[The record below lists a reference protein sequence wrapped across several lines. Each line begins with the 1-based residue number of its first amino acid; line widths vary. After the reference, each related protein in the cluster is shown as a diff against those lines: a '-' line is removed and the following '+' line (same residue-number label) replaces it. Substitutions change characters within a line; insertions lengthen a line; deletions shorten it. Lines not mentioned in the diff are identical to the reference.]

1 MTMDLKCLILNIC
14 ISDLTKRS
22 LYKLLLN
29 YIKKQTQTIV
39 RYYKEKACN
48 GEICPPDGYIL
59 LQCFRSQDKCF
70 SKRDK
75 YVNAQNREVR
85 KMTLQMWKYQMN
97 EGELQICVKSWSS
110 Q

>member
-1 MTMDLKCLILNIC
+1 MGKFALQMDIF
-14 ISDLTKRS
+14 
-22 LYKLLLN
+22 
-29 YIKKQTQTIV
+29 
-39 RYYKEKACN
+39 YYNAFVVKT
-48 GEICPPDGYIL
+48 
-59 LQCFRSQDKCF
+59 RF